1 MDSKPDRRHARRL
14 PIEPPIAGDLSH
26 IPVSVVDLSTSG
38 ARIQHDAALVFQP
51 GKRFVLEF
59 RCDGEKFRINC
70 NVARSRLD
78 INKSAHRKVYTS
90 GVRFIDMDRETSER
104 LWGLIGVLAIDVLA
118 HEADQHDRAA
128 ADYQFAIVH

>member
-1 MDSKPDRRHARRL
+1 MAPKTDRRHARRL
-14 PIEPPIAGDLSH
+14 RIEPPIAGDLSH
-26 IPVSVVDLSTSG
+26 VPVSVVDLSTSG

-78 INKSAHRKVYTS
+78 INNSAHRKVYTS
-90 GVRFIDMDRETSER
+90 GVRFVEMDEETAER
-104 LWGLIGVLAIDVLA
+104 LWGLIGFLAIDVLS
-118 HEADQHDRAA
+118 HEGDRADRAA
-128 ADYQFAIVH
+128 GDYEFAIVH